1 MTRIG
6 CTGHQTLTA
15 ATRRNVVHAIASEI
29 TRRWRDEL
37 IGLCCLA
44 EGADQLF
51 ALTILASGGRMHVV
65 IPSNEYESTFHTKQS
80 RENYKALLNIASDV
94 STLSFSAPSEDA
106 FMAAG
111 QEIVDQ
117 CDVLLAVWDG
127 KPAGGKGGTADVVAY
142 ARRMGVEVRIIWP
155 PDSQRE

>member
-15 ATRRNVVHAIASEI
+15 ATRRNVVHSIAAEI
-29 TRRWRDEL
+29 AHTGRDEL
-37 IGLCCLA
+37 IGLSCLA

-51 ALTILASGGRMHVV
+51 AFTVLASGGRIHVI
-65 IPSNEYESTFHTKQS
+65 IPSDEYESTFHTEQS
-80 RENYKALLNIASDV
+80 RETYRALLHIASDV
-94 STLSFSAPSEDA
+94 SNLSFSSPSEDA

-111 QEIVDQ
+111 KEVVDQ

-142 ARRMGVEVRIIWP
+142 ARRKGVEVRIIWP